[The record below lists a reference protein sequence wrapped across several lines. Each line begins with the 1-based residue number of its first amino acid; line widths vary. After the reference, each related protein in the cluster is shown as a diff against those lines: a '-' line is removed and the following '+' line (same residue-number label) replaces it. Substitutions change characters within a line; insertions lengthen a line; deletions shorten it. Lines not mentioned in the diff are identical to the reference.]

1 MKKTILLL
9 SFAMATAALS
19 FGQFTFGPKVGYSAS
34 KLPNNF
40 PAIKEQFKS
49 NFQAG
54 LFARM
59 GNKAYV
65 QPEAFFA
72 TRGGIL
78 ENDSSGLEQA
88 IKFKSIDV
96 PVLFGFRFIDLKVV
110 NIRVLLGPVASF
122 TLKKEVE
129 YDDMITDPIDPES
142 LRNVIWAFDVGAGI
156 DVWFVTFDFR
166 YEFGLNNIYKAP
178 GTSPVYD
185 MKSSQFV
192 FSLGFKLI

>member
-9 SFAMATAALS
+9 SIVLASATLT

-40 PAIKEQFKS
+40 PDVKEQFKS
-49 NFQAG
+49 NFQVG

-59 GNKAYV
+59 GKKIYL
-65 QPEAFFA
+65 QPEVFFA
-72 TRGGIL
+72 TRGGVL
-78 ENDSSGLEQA
+78 EDDSSGLEQK

-96 PVLFGFRFIDLKVV
+96 PVLIGFRFIDLKVV

-122 TLKKEVE
+122 TLKKEVD
-129 YDDMITDPIDPES
+129 YDDLIAEPLDPGS
-142 LRNVIWAFDVGAGI
+142 LRSTIWAFDVGAGI
-156 DVWFVTFDFR
+156 DVWFLTFDFR

-185 MKSSQFV
+185 MKSSQFI